1 MRFQLIFSRAAL
13 VNRTR
18 HPPIARSLPRARGQL
33 GSALEGIFVI
43 ARDVSRSHDPIEG
56 KLSPAD
62 DRVLL
67 NDWLPPQAGVVPKIR
82 IGQHWINVLWVLPIG
97 FVLAVIGVAIA
108 QALREL
114 PAVQEFLV
122 HYPGVPPTAR
132 AVTDGFPAWLRVQHF
147 LNLLFMAFII
157 RSGIQV
163 LADHPRLYWKRDCTP
178 GTEWFRFQ
186 KPVPKARIWTAKDDA
201 VTIPGWLGIPGI
213 RHSIGLARWW
223 HFSFGLLWIIN
234 GIVVYGLLFWTDQW
248 QRLVPTTWEVLP
260 NAVSTALQYLS
271 LTFPADESWT
281 RYNSLQQ
288 LTYFITVFVAAPTS
302 ILTGFMQGPAI
313 SNHLGWFGKV
323 LDRQRARSIHFLA
336 MCWFLFFILIHVTL
350 VFITGARVNLNMMFA
365 GVHDGSWSGLAIF
378 VPAIT
383 LVAVTWW
390 LASPFTIRHARV
402 VQMIGEFM
410 MWPFN
415 ALTEW
420 WDPNSQLTEKDIS
433 PHFWPNGTM
442 PKSAEYD
449 ALVADDF
456 KGFALRVGGLVEAPK
471 VFSYAELKAMPKQE
485 QITTHFC
492 IQGWSGVAKWGG
504 VPMRHILDLVRPT
517 SDARYAVFYSLAD
530 GSDTGRYYDVHRISN
545 MRHDLTIL
553 AYEMNDAPVS
563 VLHGAPL
570 RLRCENELGFKM
582 VKWIAAIEFVHDF
595 ADLGAGQG
603 GYNEDH
609 EFYGYRM
616 PI

>member
-1 MRFQLIFSRAAL
+1 MSETPVKAM
-13 VNRTR
+13 T
-18 HPPIARSLPRARGQL
+18 PEP
-33 GSALEGIFVI
+33 LEG
-43 ARDVSRSHDPIEG
+43 ALTG
-56 KLSPAD
+56 AD
-62 DRVLL
+62 DRILL
-67 NDWLPPQAGVVPKIR
+67 NNWLPPQAGVVPKIR
-82 IGQHWINVLWVLPIG
+82 IGRRWINVLWALPLG
-97 FVLAVIGVAIA
+97 FVLGVIGIAVA

-114 PAVQEFLV
+114 PTVQDFLMR
-122 HYPGVPPTAR
+122 YPGVPPSALTVNA
-132 AVTDGFPAWLRVQHF
+132 GFPAWLRVQHF

-157 RSGIQV
+157 RAGIQV

-186 KPVPKARIWTAKDDA
+186 KAVPTGRIWTAKDNS
-201 VTIPGWLGIPGI
+201 VTVPGWLGIPGI
-213 RHSIGLARWW
+213 RHSVGLARWW
-223 HFSFGLLWIIN
+223 HFSFGLLWIVN
-234 GIVVYGLLFWTDQW
+234 GIVVYALLFWTGQW
-248 QRLVPTTWEVLP
+248 QRLVPTTWEVFT

-271 LTFPADESWT
+271 LTFPVDESWT

-288 LTYFITVFVAAPTS
+288 LAYFITIFIAAPVS
-302 ILTGFMQGPAI
+302 IFTGFMQGPAI
-313 SNHLGWFGKV
+313 SNRLGWLGKM
-323 LDRQRARSIHFLA
+323 LNRQRARSIHFIA
-336 MCWFLFFILIHVTL
+336 MWWFLFFILIHVTL

-365 GVHDGSWSGLAIF
+365 GVHDNSWNGFAIF
-378 VPAIT
+378 VPAMA
-383 LVAVTWW
+383 LVVVTWW

-402 VQMIGEFM
+402 VQKVGAIM

-420 WDPNSQLTEKDIS
+420 WDPNSQLAEKDIS
-433 PHFWPNGTM
+433 PCFWPNGTL
-442 PKSAEYD
+442 PNSAEFD
-449 ALVADDF
+449 ALVAG
-456 KGFALRVGGLVEAPK
+456 GFESFILRVGGLVETPK
-471 VFSYAELKAMPKQE
+471 EFSYAELKAMPKQE

-492 IQGWSGVAKWGG
+492 IQGWSGVAKWSG
-504 VPMRHILDLVRPT
+504 VPMRHILELVRPT
-517 SDARYAVFYSLAD
+517 REARYAVFYSFSEGGEA
-530 GSDTGRYYDVHRISN
+530 GRYYDVHRISN
-545 MRHDLTIL
+545 MRHELTIL
-553 AYEMNDAPVS
+553 AYEMNGAPVS